1 MFFDVRLLA
10 ASRFAGIASGVF
22 HCNNY
27 ACACERSTCEVDV
40 TIYELQESPNTQ
52 LITTRIYISDKDT
65 EWKSSQEMKF
75 LQFKFSYLPTHS
87 SVIAQSYN
95 VQSVDV
101 QSCNFS
107 VPVVCMV

>member
-1 MFFDVRLLA
+1 M
-10 ASRFAGIASGVF
+10 
-22 HCNNY
+22 
-27 ACACERSTCEVDV
+27 CEVDV
-40 TIYELQESPNTQ
+40 THYELQESPNTQ

-65 EWKSSQEMKF
+65 EWTSSQEMNFF
-75 LQFKFSYLPTHS
+75 LQFKFSYLPIHLS
-87 SVIAQSYN
+87 IIAQSYN